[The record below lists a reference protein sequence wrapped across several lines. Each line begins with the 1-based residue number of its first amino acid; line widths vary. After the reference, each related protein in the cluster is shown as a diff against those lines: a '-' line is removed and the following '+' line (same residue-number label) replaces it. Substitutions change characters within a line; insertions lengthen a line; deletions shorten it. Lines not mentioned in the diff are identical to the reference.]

1 MGEVAMID
9 KLSQRLIQLMQ
20 VNWNRLLTN
29 HVWFFSIDRVDL
41 EINKLCI
48 KTN

>member
-9 KLSQRLIQLMQ
+9 KLSRRLIQLMQ
-20 VNWNRLLTN
+20 VNWNKLLTKYI
-29 HVWFFSIDRVDL
+29 WFFNIDRVDL
-41 EINKLCI
+41 EINQLRI